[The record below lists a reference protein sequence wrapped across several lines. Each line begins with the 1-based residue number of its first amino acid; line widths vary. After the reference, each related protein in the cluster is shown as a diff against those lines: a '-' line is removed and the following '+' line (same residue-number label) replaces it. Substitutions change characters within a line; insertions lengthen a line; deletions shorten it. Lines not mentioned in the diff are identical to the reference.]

1 MQNARSMIHQTG
13 QSMVE
18 YTIVLVF
25 GVMVLTSGPAGDVIL
40 DLLATLNN
48 KYQGYSYAVSMSDLP
63 QYDTIN
69 DYLKT
74 KYDVAP
80 DKLADKISDYLNL
93 PILKAFPKDELPN
106 SAADI
111 IAGAGSFF

>member
-1 MQNARSMIHQTG
+1 MHKSKSFFRQAG

-40 DLLATLNN
+40 DLLAMLNN
-48 KYQGYSYAVSMSDLP
+48 KYQGYSYAISMSDLP
-63 QYDTIN
+63 QHDTIN
-69 DYLKT
+69 DYLAT
-74 KYDVAP
+74 QYSVTP
-80 DKLADKISDYLNL
+80 DDIINEITSYMDL
-93 PILKAFPKDELPN
+93 PTLEAFPDDLLPD

-111 IAGAGSFF
+111 IDGAGMFF